1 METPK
6 KAIKLA
12 TIPSTNKMVS
22 NRASFGDNPLRTSQ
36 PSKGLTL
43 ITIMRERKNALRRE
57 EADCIPA
64 TTITK
69 LAAPKRNRKMGENL
83 VFGDIMLMVWG

>member
-1 METPK
+1 
-6 KAIKLA
+6 
-12 TIPSTNKMVS
+12 
-22 NRASFGDNPLRTSQ
+22 
-36 PSKGLTL
+36 
-43 ITIMRERKNALRRE
+43 MRERKNALSRE